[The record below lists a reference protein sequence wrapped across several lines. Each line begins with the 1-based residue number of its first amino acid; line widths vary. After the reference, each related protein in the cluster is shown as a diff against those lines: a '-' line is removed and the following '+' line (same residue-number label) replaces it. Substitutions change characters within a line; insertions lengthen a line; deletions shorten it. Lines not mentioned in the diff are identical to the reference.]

1 MLKSILYRTIGLFVP
16 FSFMASANDFNE
28 VKSNLS
34 NSNCT
39 RFEFLSTIDSKVFDA
54 VDSAFGQ
61 AYIAKDGRY
70 KIEVGADLYLFDGDT
85 VYTYFW
91 ENNQVIMEKPD
102 SSDLVADEI
111 SFVVKLDEWYDSK
124 SLKEKNSYR
133 WVRKKGIVGDIPDSM
148 VIKVND
154 KKSVIESIEYLDING
169 DLNRIEIIKQVSDST
184 CDKLRFQPEFP
195 DSVEKVRL

>member
-1 MLKSILYRTIGLFVP
+1 MLKLILYRTFGLFVL
-16 FSFMASANDFNE
+16 FSFMAAATDFNE

-39 RFEFLSTIDSKVFDA
+39 HFEFLSTIDSKVFDA
-54 VDSAFGQ
+54 VDSAFGL

-70 KIEVGADLYLFDGDT
+70 KIEVGPDLYLFDGDT

-102 SSDLVADEI
+102 SSNLVADEI

-124 SLKEKNSYR
+124 SLKKKNSYR
-133 WVRKKGIVGDIPDSM
+133 LVRKKGIVGDIPDSM

-154 KKSVIESIEYLDING
+154 KKSVIESIEYFDING

-184 CDKLRFQPEFP
+184 CDNLRFQPEFP